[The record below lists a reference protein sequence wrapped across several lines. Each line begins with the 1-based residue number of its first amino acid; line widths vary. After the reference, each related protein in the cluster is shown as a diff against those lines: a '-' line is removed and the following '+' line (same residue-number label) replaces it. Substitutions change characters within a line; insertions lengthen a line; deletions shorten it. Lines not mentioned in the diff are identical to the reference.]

1 MGADVNANVKVTEQ
15 DMIDEK
21 AIAGLMQELM
31 EEGMTTHPRAEIGRP
46 TLLRTMELLH
56 RCQDERDRTAVHR
69 LLAAEVRFINGEAAA
84 SEARVKGLTEQ
95 KQYADERHMHQS
107 KL

>member
-1 MGADVNANVKVTEQ
+1 MNANVKVTEQ
-15 DMIDEK
+15 DVIDEK

-31 EEGMTTHPRAEIGRP
+31 EEGMTTHPRAELGRP

-69 LLAAEVRFINGEAAA
+69 LLAAEVRFINGEAEAN
-84 SEARVKGLTEQ
+84 EARVQGLIEQ
-95 KQYADERHMHQS
+95 KQYASERHMHQS

>member
-1 MGADVNANVKVTEQ
+1 MNYNVKITEQ
-15 DMIDEK
+15 DVVDEK

-31 EEGMTTHPRAEIGRP
+31 EEGMTTHPRAELGRP

-56 RCQDERDRTAVHR
+56 RCQDGRDRTAVHR
-69 LLAAEVRFINGEAAA
+69 LLAAEVRFINGEAEAL
-84 SEARVKGLTEQ
+84 EARVKGLTEQ
-95 KQYADERHMHQS
+95 KQYAEERHMHQS

>member
-1 MGADVNANVKVTEQ
+1 MNYNVKITEQ
-15 DMIDEK
+15 DVVDEK

-69 LLAAEVRFINGEAAA
+69 LLAAEVRFINGEAEAL
-84 SEARVKGLTEQ
+84 EARVKGLIEQ
-95 KQYADERHMHQS
+95 KQMGDSE
-107 KL
+107 

>member
-1 MGADVNANVKVTEQ
+1 MNYNVKITEQ
-15 DMIDEK
+15 DVVDEK

-31 EEGMTTHPRAEIGRP
+31 EEGMTTHPRAELGRP

-69 LLAAEVRFINGEAAA
+69 LLAAEVRFINGEAEAL
-84 SEARVKGLTEQ
+84 EARVKGLIER
-95 KQYADERHMHQS
+95 KQYAEERHMHQS

>member
-1 MGADVNANVKVTEQ
+1 MGADMNANVKVTEQ
-15 DMIDEK
+15 DVIDEK

-31 EEGMTTHPRAEIGRP
+31 EEGMTTHPRAELGRP

-56 RCQDERDRTAVHR
+56 RCQDERDRTAVYR
-69 LLAAEVRFINGEAAA
+69 LLAAEVRYINGEAEA
-84 SEARVKGLTEQ
+84 SEARAKSLTT
-95 KQYADERHMHQS
+95 HQS

>member
-1 MGADVNANVKVTEQ
+1 MNYNVKITEQ
-15 DMIDEK
+15 DVVDEK

-31 EEGMTTHPRAEIGRP
+31 EEGMTTHPRAELGRP

-69 LLAAEVRFINGEAAA
+69 LLAAEVRFINGEAEAL
-84 SEARVKGLTEQ
+84 EARVKGLIEQ
-95 KQYADERHMHQS
+95 KQMGDSE
-107 KL
+107 